1 MEVLEI
7 DCSGIEGSRCYC
19 SPEAE
24 DMIAGMVAGRSGVL
38 HYLGSGDYHY
48 ITKII
53 CDSITEAFDLIL
65 FDHHPDMQPPA
76 FGGILS
82 CGGWVREM
90 LEGNSRLGQVT
101 IVGMDPALKEETGGF
116 PGRVRVF
123 CEGDTVVSVPGERP
137 VYVSVDKDVFC
148 PCFARTN
155 WGQGSLTMP
164 LFGEILALLVGDRK
178 VIGAD
183 ICGSLPISEGGTPE
197 DCAINRYA
205 DESIAVELS
214 RYL

>member
-1 MEVLEI
+1 MEILQI
-7 DCSGIEGSRCYC
+7 DCSLIEGSRRYC
-19 SPEAE
+19 SPEAA
-24 DMIAGMVAGRSGVL
+24 DIIAGMVDGCFGGL
-38 HYLGSGDYHY
+38 HYLGSGDFHY

-53 CDSITEAFDLIL
+53 CDFIPEPFDLLL
-65 FDHHPDMQPPA
+65 FDHHPDMQEPA

-82 CGGWVREM
+82 CGGWVRDM
-90 LEGNSRLGQVT
+90 LEGNSRLGNVT
-101 IVGMDPALKEETGGF
+101 IVGIDPSLKEETGGF

-123 CEGDTVVSVPGERP
+123 CEGDTVVPVEGDRP

-164 LFGEILALLVGDRK
+164 IFGEILAMLLKGRRVL
-178 VIGAD
+178 GAD
-183 ICGSLPISEGGTPE
+183 ICGSLPISDGGTPE
-197 DCAINRYA
+197 DCAINRDA
-205 DESIAVELS
+205 DEDIALELS